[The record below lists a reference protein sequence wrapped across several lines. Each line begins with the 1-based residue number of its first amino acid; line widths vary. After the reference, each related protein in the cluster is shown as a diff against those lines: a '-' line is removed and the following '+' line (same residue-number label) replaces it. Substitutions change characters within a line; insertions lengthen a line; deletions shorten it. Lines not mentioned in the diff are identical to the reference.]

1 MVSSYYVLVFGL
13 ILVLGLALLGEE
25 NEERPAVQ
33 PRILVRPAT
42 WWAYPLILAVTALAV
57 IYTNLRVI
65 HADMAYKQAEP
76 YDRQKQWEASIV
88 LHQEAIKLAPLED
101 FYYLF
106 LGRSFLEKAK
116 TAPVSDRPAQT
127 FTLSQ
132 ALRLSPQQ
140 MADLSRDD
148 YLSLSN
154 TVLQR
159 ARQINPLNTDH
170 SANLGRL
177 YRTRAELDSD
187 PAQKDAYFEQA
198 LQYYEEATSLSPHA
212 AHLFDEWGLVYF
224 VMGDRPEAIAK
235 YEHSLTIDDRYL
247 NTYLS
252 LGDAYLAMNELSKAQ
267 DAYLEALELDPNV
280 PEAHSVLAYLYG
292 KDGRTQEA
300 ISETLQVLAL
310 SNNPSL
316 LYNSY
321 KNLALFYQEQGRL
334 EDGMRAAQEALARA
348 PEKERTSIQ
357 GLIAQLEAQGAA
369 PQIDQGLQQYLV
381 EGEAALKGQDW
392 PVAEGA
398 YKRALA
404 LDPNLVVAHSALA
417 YIYAQQGR
425 LQEAEAENQIVLAA
439 VPGDYATLKNLA
451 IIYRQLGR
459 LDDSLDYAQS
469 ALESPYA
476 TEEEKTQLEMFIRE
490 IEGLQGG

>member
-1 MVSSYYVLVFGL
+1 
-13 ILVLGLALLGEE
+13 
-25 NEERPAVQ
+25 
-33 PRILVRPAT
+33 
-42 WWAYPLILAVTALAV
+42 
-57 IYTNLRVI
+57 
-65 HADMAYKQAEP
+65 
-76 YDRQKQWEASIV
+76 
-88 LHQEAIKLAPLED
+88 
-101 FYYLF
+101 
-106 LGRSFLEKAK
+106 
-116 TAPVSDRPAQT
+116 
-127 FTLSQ
+127 
-132 ALRLSPQQ
+132 
-140 MADLSRDD
+140 
-148 YLSLSN
+148 
-154 TVLQR
+154 
-159 ARQINPLNTDH
+159 LNTDH

-177 YRTRAELDSD
+177 YRTRAELASD

-252 LGDAYLAMNELSKAQ
+252 LGDAYLAMNELPKAQ

-369 PQIDQGLQQYLV
+369 PQIDQGLQQYLA

-476 TEEEKTQLEMFIRE
+476 TEEEKTQLELFIRE